1 MRDRLQI
8 VASLLALIWW
18 VPSTEGQG
26 PPDEIPQ
33 LGWIS
38 VVQALAQDV
47 PDGLYPEARRLV
59 NEQSEKFRAT
69 FGSAAEHGLQE
80 GRLPP
85 EEFCTV
91 KSIGA
96 GYGLLGPDSRGEFGS
111 GLLLA
116 EVAVV
121 ATVTDVVPG
130 IDRLAW
136 VESLL
141 ELGDAVRLHNRSPI
155 PEYVLVPTQRV
166 VAEDRVFCGGYGAE
180 FDPVVGSR
188 VVVIGA
194 WVQGVVPLG
203 PGPGN
208 STMLATV
215 QKDGELLR
223 WSHGSSGPGNL
234 VDLQARVDEA
244 VDGNLFSLA
253 SHLVQRREGAKKRKK
268 FALEWTRRA
277 RRGCRLVAV
286 DERSGEQTEV
296 CIDPKATPAAK
307 TRFEKGWRQQCADGG
322 TRPVAEVLAG
332 GERTPTDIC
341 GR

>member
-1 MRDRLQI
+1 M
-8 VASLLALIWW
+8 
-18 VPSTEGQG
+18 
-26 PPDEIPQ
+26 
-33 LGWIS
+33 
-38 VVQALAQDV
+38 
-47 PDGLYPEARRLV
+47 
-59 NEQSEKFRAT
+59 
-69 FGSAAEHGLQE
+69 
-80 GRLPP
+80 
-85 EEFCTV
+85 
-91 KSIGA
+91 
-96 GYGLLGPDSRGEFGS
+96 LGPDSRGEFGS

-121 ATVTDVVPG
+121 ATVTDVIPG

-141 ELGDAVRLHNRSPI
+141 ELGDAVRLHDRSPV
-155 PEYVLVPTQRV
+155 PEYVLVPAQRV

-215 QKDGELLR
+215 QEDGESLR

-244 VDGNLFSLA
+244 VYGNLFSLT
-253 SHLVQRREGAKKRKK
+253 SHLVQLREGMKKRQR
-268 FALEWTRRA
+268 FAIEWLRRA

-286 DERSGEQTEV
+286 DERSGEQTEI
-296 CIDPKATPAAK
+296 CIDPKAPPAAK
-307 TRFEKGWRQQCADGG
+307 IRFEMGWRQQCADGG
-322 TRPVAEVLAG
+322 TRPLAEVVAS
-332 GERTPTDIC
+332 GERTRIDIC
-341 GR
+341 ER